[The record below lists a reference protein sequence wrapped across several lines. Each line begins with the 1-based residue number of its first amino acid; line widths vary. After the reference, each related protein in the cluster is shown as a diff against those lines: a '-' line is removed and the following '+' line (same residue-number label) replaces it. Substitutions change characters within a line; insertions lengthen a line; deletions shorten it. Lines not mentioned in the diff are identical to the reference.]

1 MERLIFDCHAHYY
14 DEAFSVDREELL
26 ELLPREGVYKIIN
39 SGSDI
44 LTSKECIDISK
55 KYSYCLATIGIH
67 PENADNFNYD
77 FIGELENLLI
87 NNKVVGIGEIGLDY
101 YYSSSNSNLQ
111 KDVFIKQIKLSK
123 KYNLPIVVHD
133 RDAHDDT
140 LEIIKYYKPKGA
152 IHCFSGTLEMACKV
166 IDLGMY
172 IGIGGIITFKN
183 AKNLV
188 DIVENVPLECILL
201 ETDAPYLSPVPY
213 RGKRCKSSYIK
224 YVADKIADIKNISPR
239 EVLNIT
245 KQNALRLFNLED
257 SL

>member
-14 DEAFSVDREELL
+14 DEAFNSDREELL
-26 ELLPREGVYKIIN
+26 ESLPSEGVYKIIN

-44 LTSKECIDISK
+44 LTSKKCIDISK
-55 KYSYCLATIGIH
+55 KYSYCLATIGVH

-87 NNKVVGIGEIGLDY
+87 NNKVIGIGEIGLDY
-101 YYSSSNSNLQ
+101 YYSSGNSNLQ

-123 KYNLPIVVHD
+123 KYDIPIVVHD

-140 LEIIKYYKPKGA
+140 LEIIKYYKPKGI
-152 IHCFSGTLEMACKV
+152 IHCFSGTLEMARKI

-172 IGIGGIITFKN
+172 IGIGGIVTFKN

-188 DIVENVPLECILL
+188 KIVENIPLECILL

-224 YVADKIADIKNISPR
+224 YVADKIADIKNISPG

>member
-14 DEAFSVDREELL
+14 DEAFNANREELL
-26 ELLPREGVYKIIN
+26 ELLPNEGVYKIIN

-133 RDAHDDT
+133 RQAHSDT
-140 LEIIKYYKPKGA
+140 LEIIKKYRPKGL
-152 IHCFSGTLEMACKV
+152 IHCFSGNLEMAKEL
-166 IDLGMY
+166 IGLGMF
-172 IGIGGIITFKN
+172 IGVGGIITFKN
-183 AKNLV
+183 AGELINVVKN
-188 DIVENVPLECILL
+188 IPLESILL

-224 YVADKIADIKNISPR
+224 YVADKIADIKNISAK

-245 KQNALRLFNLED
+245 RKNSLKLFNLED
-257 SL
+257 NL